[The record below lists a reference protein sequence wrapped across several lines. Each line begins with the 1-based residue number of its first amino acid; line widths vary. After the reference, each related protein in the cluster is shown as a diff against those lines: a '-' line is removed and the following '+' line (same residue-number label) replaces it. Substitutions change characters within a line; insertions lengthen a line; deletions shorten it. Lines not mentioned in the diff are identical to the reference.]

1 VMKEKQSILTYAAF
15 NIFYELTFIQTLL
28 PETTTVFNYFNV
40 WDEVIDNWFVR
51 IINNLILGSVK
62 NN

>member
-1 VMKEKQSILTYAAF
+1 MKEKQSILTYAAF